1 MTAQN
6 RENEVCVVIIKSTPN
21 KKSSK
26 IEVINSNFTDEELA
40 NIFIELADKL
50 IN

>member
-6 RENEVCVVIIKSTPN
+6 REKQICVVIIKSTPT
-21 KKSSK
+21 KKNSSFE
-26 IEVINSNFTDEELA
+26 IINSNFTEEELA
-40 NIFIELADKL
+40 NIFIDIADKL